1 MTTKQLGALLLLSAM
16 WGGSFLFMRIAA
28 PVLGPIL
35 LIFLRVLIAG
45 VVLLGYTALRRKPFG
60 LRRYWRE
67 YLVIGVLN
75 SAVPFLLISF
85 ASLSL
90 PASVT
95 ATLNATTPLF
105 GAVAAAIWA
114 GERLNLPRVGGLG
127 LGFLGVVILVGMG
140 PIPLEPATLVA
151 AGASLL
157 AALCYGIAA
166 VYARVK
172 VQGADPQMVAT
183 FSQLGA
189 ALAIVP
195 LLPWAMP
202 SGAPSGVVVGSV
214 LTLAL
219 LCTAVAYL
227 LFFALILDVGPTK
240 ATLVTYLAPAF
251 GMLWGALILSERLTA
266 GNFVGFGLILISLTL
281 VSGLLPRPAALRQ
294 TM

>member
-28 PVLGPIL
+28 TVLGPIL

-45 VVLLGYTALRRKPFG
+45 VVLLGYTALQRRPFG

-75 SAVPFLLISF
+75 SAIPFLLISF

-105 GAVAAAIWA
+105 GAVVAVIWT
-114 GERLNLPRVGGLG
+114 GERLTLPRVGGLA
-127 LGFLGVVILVGMG
+127 LGFLGVVILVGLG
-140 PIPLEPATLVA
+140 PIPLEPSTLVA
-151 AGASLL
+151 AGASLV

-166 VYARVK
+166 VYTRVK

-189 ALAIVP
+189 AVAIVP
-195 LLPWAMP
+195 LLPWAIP
-202 SGAPSGVVVGSV
+202 SGAPSGVVVGS
-214 LTLAL
+214 LLAL
-219 LCTAVAYL
+219 ALICTAVAYL
-227 LFFALILDVGPTK
+227 IFFYLILNAGPTK

-251 GMLWGALILSERLTA
+251 GMLWGALILGERLA
-266 GNFVGFGLILISLTL
+266 PGNFVGFGLILFSLIL
-281 VSGLLPRPAALRQ
+281 VSGLLGRPRVVRTLG
-294 TM
+294 